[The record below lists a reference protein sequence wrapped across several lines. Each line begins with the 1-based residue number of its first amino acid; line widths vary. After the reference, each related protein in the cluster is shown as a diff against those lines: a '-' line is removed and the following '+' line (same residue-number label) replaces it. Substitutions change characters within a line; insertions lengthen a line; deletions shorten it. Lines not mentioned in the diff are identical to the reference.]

1 VGPQNDNR
9 PVRHSSNH
17 FLGEL
22 PIAHQDASPIDRH
35 AIRGEP
41 KTGDVKRSDDRPDA
55 QTGEIGGNYRLG
67 VRMDHGIDI
76 AAGAEHFAVQWQLVR
91 RLVTVVEFSWGAL
104 FTVQRDQPD
113 VFCTGERE
121 SSLVRTT
128 TSDQQSIFVD
138 AQADVAEDAWRQAAR
153 RQDATGQR
161 DGVSFSV

>member
-1 VGPQNDNR
+1 
-9 PVRHSSNH
+9 
-17 FLGEL
+17 
-22 PIAHQDASPIDRH
+22 
-35 AIRGEP
+35 
-41 KTGDVKRSDDRPDA
+41 
-55 QTGEIGGNYRLG
+55 
-67 VRMDHGIDI
+67 MDHGIDI

-104 FTVQRDQPD
+104 FTVQRDHPD

-138 AQADVAEDAWRQAAR
+138 AQADVAEDAWRQTAR